1 MKPNKFK
8 VLAFI
13 VLMGLGVMAAPA
25 FGWEFNLRGSAG
37 YVYQYY
43 SQMGQ
48 NGFFGPYNV
57 DNGGPGGAPLG
68 DFAPANGWL
77 GPQVN
82 NLVSG
87 TDASINNFST
97 LLFPQ
102 IRMNRAL
109 ALNGVYRIGN
119 TDTDT
124 FPGATTS
131 FATGEWLQWWLTA
144 KTPWGLVAY
153 GKRPFYL
160 GCGLQFDAGN
170 RTQEHLALIAYY
182 GPFTYGLGI
191 YPYRPIPGLTQR
203 TELVSFNPYDKS
215 AINTTDLYG
224 FADYAAG
231 PFNAGIGTVYYKY
244 FIGPQGASTQATRNS
259 TPALD
264 TAVSEGSIYM
274 KYNNGRFFFNAEG
287 AWLYSASHWQ
297 KSILGNFQTADAAV
311 LLTQP
316 ADGSG
321 DLFRPRYTEWWRC
334 MVELGAMCGPA
345 KMSLLYSFVPG
356 PDRRHG
362 VLIDKQPVLVDL
374 YRPGTGLSPNRGNI
388 VFSPAQS
395 NSTVFRPYSLIF
407 NTDFGSGLGATAGPS
422 SNVMGFT
429 TDGYIVDSNVYAARL
444 DYAIAANVNLF
455 ASGLYATRVSH
466 GYGWGYIKPGV
477 LPAVDFTPT
486 GTFTDPSPAIPD
498 NALGWEVDAGLSW
511 KLIEGWELEMI
522 AGYWQPGKWFNY
534 ACVDRAVVG
543 WGTQD
548 AAHNWGAYPDRSID
562 PVFAFVT
569 YLNASF

>member
-1 MKPNKFK
+1 MKLRKFK
-8 VLAFI
+8 LRLVIALFA
-13 VLMGLGVMAAPA
+13 LMVMAAPA
-25 FGWEFNLRGSAG
+25 FGWEFNLRGATG

-48 NGFFGPYNV
+48 NGFFGTYNV
-57 DNGGPGGAPLG
+57 DNGTVPGN
-68 DFAPANGWL
+68 FSPANGWL

-97 LLFPQ
+97 LLFSK
-102 IRMNRAL
+102 IRMNKAL
-109 ALNGVYRIGN
+109 SLDGVFRIGN

-124 FPGATTS
+124 FPGSTVSWALLES
-131 FATGEWLQWWLTA
+131 LQWWLSA
-144 KTPWGLVAY
+144 KTPWGLVSY
-153 GKRPFYL
+153 GKRPFFM

-170 RTQEHLALIAYY
+170 RTQEHLSVIAYS
-182 GPFTYGLGI
+182 GPLTYGLGI
-191 YPYRPIPGLTQR
+191 YPWRPIPGLTQR

-224 FADYAAG
+224 FVDYGSG
-231 PFNAGIGTVYYKY
+231 PLNAGIGTVYYKY
-244 FIGPQGASTQATRNS
+244 FIGPQGASTQATRNN

-264 TAVSEGSIYM
+264 TAVSEGTLYM

-297 KSILGNFQTADAAV
+297 KSILGTFQTADGAILAE
-311 LLTQP
+311 P
-316 ADGSG
+316 GDGSG

-334 MVELGAMCGPA
+334 MAELGAMCGPA
-345 KMSLLYSFVPG
+345 KLSLLYSFVPG

-374 YRPGTGLSPNRGNI
+374 YRPGTVGNENI
-388 VFSPAQS
+388 GTVVFSPAQS
-395 NSTVFRPYSLIF
+395 NNSVFRPYSLIF

-422 SNVMGFT
+422 SNVLGFT
-429 TDGYIVDSNVYAARL
+429 NDGYVVDASLYAARL

-455 ASGLYATRVSH
+455 ASGLYATRVSN
-466 GYGWGYIKPGV
+466 GYGWGYIKPGA
-477 LPAVDFTPT
+477 LPAVAFTPT
-486 GTFTDPSPAIPD
+486 GTFAAPSPAIPD

-511 KLIEGWELEMI
+511 KLIEGWQVDMT

-543 WGTQD
+543 WD
-548 AAHNWGAYPDRSID
+548 APSAANNFGVYPDRSID
-562 PVFAFVT
+562 PIFAFVT
-569 YLNASF
+569 YVNASF